1 MERGVLRSGR
11 WLRLS
16 AKASSQHG
24 VVTRADLHA
33 CEVPARTVYEW
44 RRRGL
49 LVDVYRGVYAL
60 GHERLA
66 LTGRR
71 AAALLAAGPEAALS
85 HRHGGSEHQIPVGRL
100 GPVSV
105 CIPHSRRLSSQPRL
119 VIHRS
124 TIWHPNE
131 RVVARQL
138 PTCTLPW
145 LLVQLAGETE
155 PARLERMVQAA
166 EREHPLCS
174 ETMHDVLMRARNAKG
189 AAALKA
195 IFGLEFEEV
204 TSREF
209 VEMYLEL
216 CRTENLPT
224 PRVGT
229 YLDVGQVSLRETDL
243 YYPDHKLVVELD
255 GAKVHLTRRSFE
267 SDRARDIAFLA
278 SGIATVRVTWRR
290 LRDHGKELAQDLRSI
305 FTSRAP
311 RTG

>member
-1 MERGVLRSGR
+1 MRSERWS
-11 WLRLS
+11 RLS

-60 GHERLA
+60 GHERLT

-71 AAALLAAGPEAALS
+71 SAALLAAGPEAGLS
-85 HRHGGSEHQIPVGRL
+85 HRHGGSEHRLPVGRL

-105 CIPHSRRLSSQPRL
+105 CVPHSRRLRRQSGL
-119 VIHRS
+119 IVVRS
-124 TIWHPNE
+124 TIWHPSE

-145 LLVQLAGETE
+145 LLVQLAADTE
-155 PARLERMVQAA
+155 PAQLERVVQAA
-166 EREHPLCS
+166 ERERPIS
-174 ETMHDVLMRARNAKG
+174 SDSMHDVLQRARNAKSV
-189 AAALKA
+189 AVLKA
-195 IFGLEFEEV
+195 IFGLEFEEI
-204 TSREF
+204 TSPEF

-216 CRTENLPT
+216 CRAENLPL

-229 YLDVGQVSLRETDL
+229 YLDIGQLSLRESDL
-243 YYPDHKLVVELD
+243 YYPDHRLVVELD

-267 SDRARDIAFLA
+267 SDRSRDIAFLA
-278 SGIATVRVTWRR
+278 HGIATVRVTWRR
-290 LRDHGKELAQDLRSI
+290 LRDDGPQLAADLRAILS
-305 FTSRAP
+305 SRAP
-311 RTG
+311 KTS